1 MKLELKGWK
10 AIAALAIVAAVLL
23 GKFAVQ
29 RSTLDTGAAAE
40 LKFWLRGEYLSGSL
54 AEVDVEQMSEA
65 EVEAK
70 AEELLGLRE
79 ITFTKMS
86 ARGSDDDI
94 IVKLEIQIAGKDP
107 PDGKRIRYFQMSHSA
122 VTGWRVQREATALS
136 YYLKLF

>member
-29 RSTLDTGAAAE
+29 RSTLETEAAEE
-40 LKFWLRGEYLSGSL
+40 LKFWLRGEYLSEGL
-54 AEVDVEQMSEA
+54 AGVDVEQMSEA

-70 AEELLGLRE
+70 AEELLGLSE
-79 ITFTKMS
+79 ITFKKMS

-94 IVKLEIQIAGKDP
+94 IVKLEIQVAGKDP
-107 PDGKRIRYFQMSHSA
+107 PDGKPVRYFRMSHSS
-122 VTGWRVQREATALS
+122 VTGWRVRHETTGLS

>member
-23 GKFAVQ
+23 GKFAIQ
-29 RSTLDTGAAAE
+29 RSTLETGAAEE
-40 LKFWLRGEYLSGSL
+40 LKFWLRGEYLSGSM

-70 AEELLGLRE
+70 AEELLGLSE

-107 PDGKRIRYFQMSHSA
+107 PDGKPVRYFRMSHSA
-122 VTGWRVQREATALS
+122 VTGWRVRRETTALS
-136 YYLKLF
+136 YYLKSF

>member
-107 PDGKRIRYFQMSHSA
+107 PDGKRIRYFRMSHSA
-122 VTGWRVQREATALS
+122 VTGWRVRREATALS